1 MSSQPSTTLP
11 SGVSSHTASRVDR
24 ILLALR
30 PTLSTRKAPN
40 NESSKQHSHLLK
52 LQVTHEA
59 FKTPHLL
66 HTQQKPQ
73 GREIQ
78 PEQTP
83 DPLHRREMFQWD
95 TSGLRQQHTPSTDGD
110 DDEPVFVVPRA
121 YWSGWAL
128 QKSEYLDSILKRHRT
143 GKILGPLKL
152 RSGLELIPSRTPTSA
167 FEQSQ
172 TTTPHVTNVL
182 EVSRRASVRGQ
193 LAIATVTM
201 VYVTVLTRGP
211 ISALRATT
219 RIATEFITNDLTA
232 AMMTATPRE
241 TARRW
246 VREIRVRMRED
257 KEKGE
262 VRSPS
267 RNKQSELRSEEQE
280 FLEQTRQISQRRDIR
295 THGSTVAPSRFGVE
309 KPRRREVEIKR
320 A

>member
-110 DDEPVFVVPRA
+110 DDGAAGGGRLAFFRIGN
-121 YWSGWAL
+121 YTLW
-128 QKSEYLDSILKRHRT
+128 YRT
-143 GKILGPLKL
+143 CVCCTACVLEWMGTAKI
-152 RSGLELIPSRTPTSA
+152 RIPSRTPTSA